1 MSSDM
6 WLLNQIFAIILFYI
20 LFFRWLFFKF
30 KNVILVKK
38 LKCKDFYK
46 NIKKDAKSTKI
57 PKKLFKVFL
66 SLTILFII
74 YLVIAAVLV
83 LIIGIFSGIM
93 VFIAPVFVD
102 ADPTFYKNFMNF
114 VGKYFSLLKYIT
126 YYLYLIVYIWLVRAI
141 YINNLTHKELSNKPT
156 PIEKANEKQDDANKY
171 NKRNNIILLI
181 MGIIVIIAITTLIV
195 FGTSKN
201 PLFNNKISS
210 SSIDLE
216 DVVQPSM
223 NIGGVITPSWYVFHN
238 DKLFVYDDHGDQL
251 YSTNLLGS
259 NKKVLASS
267 DNLKYANMFMVYNNE
282 MYYYTESNRGIKKI
296 NLDNGEIKNVI
307 DNKYFYLI
315 PDTLNDNKVLV
326 NYLNDYSGKSHGYL
340 ATLDLQT
347 GLLQNERK
355 LNFSSHYY
363 YDINNDNV
371 YYISDDK
378 IYVNNTE
385 IYSFKDT
392 MYNINDFVFVQD
404 NYIFAIIDNKI
415 IKIDPK
421 QHSIIEE
428 KELDKSMKSFWLLSS
443 VRDGGAR
450 TVGIEETQASV
461 SMYPLFINNK
471 NVYTFNA
478 TTLSFEVIIENI
490 NGGFVQKYDNY
501 YIIQNDTQTIIYNTD
516 IKEYKIYDSAN
527 YSVEGKYIYLMTYTG
542 DFYHQKY
549 DNLEFKIQKYI
560 IDDLF

>member
-6 WLLNQIFAIILFYI
+6 WLLNQIFAIIFYI
-20 LFFRWLFFKF
+20 LFFCWLFFKF

-46 NIKKDAKSTKI
+46 NIKKDSKSTKVS
-57 PKKLFKVFL
+57 KKLFKVL
-66 SLTILFII
+66 LWLTILFGI
-74 YLVIAAVLV
+74 YLVIG
-83 LIIGIFSGIM
+83 LISGIFSGIM
-93 VFIAPVFVD
+93 IFITLGGTAFVD
-102 ADPTFYKNFMNF
+102 TGTDPTFYNNFMNF

-141 YINNLTHKELSNKPT
+141 YINNLTHKELFNKPT
-156 PIEKANEKQDDANKY
+156 AIEKINEKQDDYKKY
-171 NKRNNIILLI
+171 NKCNNIILLI
-181 MGIIVIIAITTLIV
+181 MGIIIITSLATLIV
-195 FGTSKN
+195 FGTSKI

-210 SSIDLE
+210 SSVDLE

-223 NIGGVITPSWYVFHN
+223 NISGVMTPSWYLFHN
-238 DKLFVYDDHGDQL
+238 DKLFVYDNHGDQL

-267 DNLKYANMFMVYNNE
+267 DNLRYANMFMIYNNE
-282 MYYYTESNRGIKKI
+282 MYYYTEYNTGIKKI
-296 NLDNGEIKNVI
+296 NLNNGEIKNVI

-315 PDTLNDNKVLV
+315 PDTLNDRKVLV
-326 NYLNDYSGKSHGYL
+326 NYLNNYSGKSHGYL

-347 GLLQNERK
+347 GLLENERK

-363 YDINNDNV
+363 YDINNDNI

-378 IYVNNTE
+378 IYENNTE

-404 NYIFAIIDNKI
+404 NYIFTIIDNKI
-415 IKIDPK
+415 IKIDPI

-428 KELDKSMKSFWLLSS
+428 KELDKSIKSFWLLSS
-443 VRDGGAR
+443 VREGGAR
-450 TVGIEETQASV
+450 TLGIEEGPASV

-478 TTLSFEVIIENI
+478 TTLSFELIIENI

-516 IKEYKIYDSAN
+516 IKEYKTYDSAN

-549 DNLEFKIQKYI
+549 DNLKFKIQKYI

>member
-1 MSSDM
+1 MSGDM
-6 WLLNQIFAIILFYI
+6 WLLNQIFAIIFYI
-20 LFFRWLFFKF
+20 LFFCWLFFKF
-30 KNVILVKK
+30 KNVLLVKK
-38 LKCKDFYK
+38 LKCKDFYR
-46 NIKKDAKSTKI
+46 NIKKDSKSTKVS
-57 PKKLFKVFL
+57 KKLFKVLL
-66 SLTILFII
+66 SLTILFGI
-74 YLVIAAVLV
+74 YLVIG
-83 LIIGIFSGIM
+83 LISGIFAGIM
-93 VFIAPVFVD
+93 VFITLGGAAFVD
-102 ADPTFYKNFMNF
+102 TGADPTFYNNFMNF

-126 YYLYLIVYIWLVRAI
+126 YYLYLIVYIWLARAI

-156 PIEKANEKQDDANKY
+156 PIEKINEKQDDSKKY

-181 MGIIVIIAITTLIV
+181 MSIIIITALTTLIMS
-195 FGTSKN
+195 GTSKIT
-201 PLFNNKISS
+201 LFNNKISS

-223 NIGGVITPSWYVFHN
+223 NISGVMTPSWYLFHN
-238 DKLFVYDDHGDQL
+238 NKLFVYDNHGDQL

-267 DNLKYANMFMVYNNE
+267 DNLKYANMFMIYNNE
-282 MYYYTESNRGIKKI
+282 MYYYTEYNRGIKKI

-307 DNKYFYLI
+307 DNRYFYLI

-326 NYLNDYSGKSHGYL
+326 NYLNNYSGKSYGYL

-347 GLLQNERK
+347 GLLENERK

-363 YDINNDNV
+363 YDINNDNI

-378 IYVNNTE
+378 IYENNIE

-404 NYIFAIIDNKI
+404 NYIFTIIDNKI
-415 IKIDPK
+415 IKIDSI
-421 QHSIIEE
+421 QHTIIEE
-428 KELDKSMKSFWLLSS
+428 KELDKSMKSFGVLSS
-443 VRDGGAR
+443 VREGGA
-450 TVGIEETQASV
+450 TSLGIEERPASV

-542 DFYHQKY
+542 DFYHQEY
-549 DNLEFKIQKYI
+549 DNLKFKIQKYI

>member
-1 MSSDM
+1 M
-6 WLLNQIFAIILFYI
+6 WLLNQIFAIIFYI
-20 LFFRWLFFKF
+20 LFFCWLFFKL

-38 LKCKDFYK
+38 LKCKDFYR
-46 NIKKDAKSTKI
+46 NIKKDSKSTKVS
-57 PKKLFKVFL
+57 KKLFKVFL
-66 SLTILFII
+66 SLTILFGI
-74 YLVIAAVLV
+74 YLVIG
-83 LIIGIFSGIM
+83 LISGIFAGIM
-93 VFIAPVFVD
+93 VFITLGGAAFVD
-102 ADPTFYKNFMNF
+102 TGADPTFYNNFMNF
-114 VGKYFSLLKYIT
+114 VGKYFSLLKYIA

-141 YINNLTHKELSNKPT
+141 YINNLTHKELSNKPI
-156 PIEKANEKQDDANKY
+156 PIEKVNEKQDDSKKY
-171 NKRNNIILLI
+171 NKRNSIILLI
-181 MGIIVIIAITTLIV
+181 MGIIIITALTTLIV
-195 FGTSKN
+195 SGT
-201 PLFNNKISS
+201 LFNNKISS

-223 NIGGVITPSWYVFHN
+223 NISGIMTPSWYLFHN
-238 DKLFVYDDHGDQL
+238 DKLFVYDNHGDQL

-282 MYYYTESNRGIKKI
+282 MYYYTEYNRGIKKI

-347 GLLQNERK
+347 GLLENERK

-378 IYVNNTE
+378 IYVNNNE

-404 NYIFAIIDNKI
+404 NYIFTIIDNKI
-415 IKIDPK
+415 IKIDPI

-443 VRDGGAR
+443 VREGGAR
-450 TVGIEETQASV
+450 TLGIEEGPASV

-549 DNLEFKIQKYI
+549 DNLKFKIQKYI

>member
-1 MSSDM
+1 M
-6 WLLNQIFAIILFYI
+6 WLLNQIFAIIFYI
-20 LFFRWLFFKF
+20 LFFCWLFFKL

-38 LKCKDFYK
+38 LKCKDFYR
-46 NIKKDAKSTKI
+46 NIKKDSKSTKVS
-57 PKKLFKVFL
+57 KKLFKVFL
-66 SLTILFII
+66 SLTILFGI
-74 YLVIAAVLV
+74 YLVIG
-83 LIIGIFSGIM
+83 LISGIFAGIM
-93 VFIAPVFVD
+93 VFITLGGAAFVD
-102 ADPTFYKNFMNF
+102 TGADPTFYNNFMNF
-114 VGKYFSLLKYIT
+114 VGKYFSLLKYIA

-156 PIEKANEKQDDANKY
+156 PIEKVNEKQDDSKKY
-171 NKRNNIILLI
+171 NKRNSIILLI
-181 MGIIVIIAITTLIV
+181 MGIIIITALTTLIV
-195 FGTSKN
+195 SGT
-201 PLFNNKISS
+201 LFNNKISS

-223 NIGGVITPSWYVFHN
+223 NISGIMTPSWYLFHN
-238 DKLFVYDDHGDQL
+238 DKLFVYDNHGDQL

-282 MYYYTESNRGIKKI
+282 MYYYTEYNRGIKKI

-347 GLLQNERK
+347 GLLENERK

-378 IYVNNTE
+378 IYVNNNE

-404 NYIFAIIDNKI
+404 NYIFTIIDNKI
-415 IKIDPK
+415 IKIDPI

-443 VRDGGAR
+443 VREGGAR
-450 TVGIEETQASV
+450 TLGIEEGPASV

-549 DNLEFKIQKYI
+549 DNLKFKIQKYI